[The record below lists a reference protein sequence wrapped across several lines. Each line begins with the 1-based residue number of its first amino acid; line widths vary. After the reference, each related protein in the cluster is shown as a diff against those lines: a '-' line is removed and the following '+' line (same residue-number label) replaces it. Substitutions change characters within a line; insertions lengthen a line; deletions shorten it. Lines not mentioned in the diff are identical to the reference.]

1 MRKAMACLSTL
12 ALVWSSA
19 PVGGQQ
25 PTTEERTTQLR
36 GAYKTYSAE
45 RQARCQDPELQAYF
59 SRTTCSPF
67 DFTPDQLADS
77 STVTEDQKVALQKN
91 RDQYEDQKRKLI
103 AAMRKYGGPKDAASA
118 SFWEQLDVS
127 EDQNFLDLYSGK
139 ITWGEYNRIRKG
151 LAVRFRNEDAE
162 IRNSK

>member
-1 MRKAMACLSTL
+1 MACWLTF
-12 ALVWSSA
+12 ALIASSA

-25 PTTEERTTQLR
+25 PTTNEHTPPLR
-36 GAYKTYSAE
+36 DAYNTYSAE
-45 RQARCQDPELQAYF
+45 RQARCRDPELQVYF

-91 RDQYEDQKRKLI
+91 RDQYEAQKKKLI
-103 AAMRKYGGPKDAASA
+103 EAMRKYGGPKDAASA
-118 SFWEQLDVS
+118 SLWEQLDVS
-127 EDQNFLDLYSGK
+127 EDRNFLDLYSGK

-151 LAVRFRNEDAE
+151 LAAQFRNEDAE
-162 IRNSK
+162 IRNSH